1 MFRTLCTSLF
11 LLATPAW
18 AQMTHVGVPASQT
31 VVLEGIITSPTER
44 KWTLM
49 LGGKIQ
55 PTQASKT
62 FRIHPDKKFVLT
74 DMKFSLRGQPG
85 KSANVGLAVRE
96 GTQEF
101 TFYRLTI
108 RMLAGL
114 DTNVHSE
121 HFTAPIV
128 LAEDSE
134 LYVGLTSSSGGVA
147 LEDVL
152 LYGYFIPVTK

>member
-1 MFRTLCTSLF
+1 MLRALCLSLF
-11 LLATPAW
+11 LIGPQAL
-18 AQMTHVGVPASQT
+18 AQMTHIGVPASQT
-31 VVLEGIITSPTER
+31 VVLEAVITSPTER
-44 KWTLM
+44 KWTL
-49 LGGKIQ
+49 LIGGRIQ

-74 DMKFSLRGQPG
+74 DMKFTLRGQPG
-85 KSANVGLAVRE
+85 KSANVGLAVKE
-96 GTQEF
+96 GLQDF

-134 LYVGLTSSSGGVA
+134 LYAGLTSSSGGVS
-147 LEDVL
+147 LESVL
-152 LYGYFIPVTK
+152 LYGYFIPLAK